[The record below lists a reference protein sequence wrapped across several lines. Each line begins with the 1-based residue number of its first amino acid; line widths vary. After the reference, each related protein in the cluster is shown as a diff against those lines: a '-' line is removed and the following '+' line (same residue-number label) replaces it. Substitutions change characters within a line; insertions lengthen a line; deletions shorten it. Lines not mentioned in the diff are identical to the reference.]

1 MLDRLA
7 EIERRYEELERLVA
21 DPTVIANRRE
31 FAKLARERSQLE
43 ETVARWR
50 ERQRVAREIEE
61 HRELAREKDAELREL
76 ARGELPALE
85 ARLAALDAILKQL
98 LLPKD
103 PNDERNTVL
112 EIRAGTG
119 GHEARLFSPERF
131 FTFNRHAT
139 PHRH

>member
-50 ERQRVAREIEE
+50 ERQHVAREIEE
-61 HRELAREKDAELREL
+61 HRECLREKDAELREL
-76 ARGELPALE
+76 ARGTAGASRCCPRARPAS
-85 ARLAALDAILKQL
+85 AAS
-98 LLPKD
+98 
-103 PNDERNTVL
+103 RRSSRSWWG
-112 EIRAGTG
+112 RAPSAGSSSRAACT
-119 GHEARLFSPERF
+119 ACSACP
-131 FTFNRHAT
+131 
-139 PHRH
+139 